1 MKTKTKLQLV
11 CISILT
17 AIVLAWIGCSSSQ
30 VKPNTQIPNLSTK
43 SADVTPKEETAPA
56 STKTEERA
64 PAAESKPE
72 PEKPTGPVCISRWND
87 LSLLAPLPGMNIKDI
102 VERKQATFSA
112 TDGGKQYKLVDAG
125 GGLALATP
133 DMGQHN
139 ITKICKQPNGKL
151 VATASVFGGQ
161 MDIDIQHQSG
171 KTYNIKSPV
180 FSTSATV
187 E

>member
-30 VKPNTQIPNLSTK
+30 VKPTTIPNLSTK

-72 PEKPTGPVCISRWND
+72 PEKPTGPVCISRWSD
-87 LSLLAPLPGMNIKDI
+87 LSLLAPLPGMNVKDV

-112 TDGGKQYKLVDAG
+112 TGDGKQYKLVDAG
-125 GGLALATP
+125 GGIALSTP
-133 DMGQHN
+133 DVGQHN
-139 ITKICKQPNGKL
+139 ITQICKQPSGNL
-151 VATASVFGGQ
+151 VASASVFGGK